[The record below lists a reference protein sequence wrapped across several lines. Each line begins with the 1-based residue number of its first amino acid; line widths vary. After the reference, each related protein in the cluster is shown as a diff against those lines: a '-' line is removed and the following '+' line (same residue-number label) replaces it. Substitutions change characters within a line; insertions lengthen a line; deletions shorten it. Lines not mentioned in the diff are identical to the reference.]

1 MLRISQRCEYAIR
14 AMLELA
20 LRRDRRPVSIAE
32 IAQAQRLPAK
42 FLAAILAQLKQA
54 GLLESLRGTQG
65 GYRLARQAH
74 AISVGEVVR
83 LMDGPM
89 ECTGATAAGAEA
101 TAAGE
106 VLKEIRAAIKGA
118 VEQVLDNMTFADLV
132 EREMRRR
139 EILAATYCI

>member
-1 MLRISQRCEYAIR
+1 MLRMSQRCEYAIR

-54 GLLESLRGTQG
+54 GLLESATRHAGLLSPGAASARDLR
-65 GYRLARQAH
+65 
-74 AISVGEVVR
+74 GEVVR

-89 ECTGATAAGAEA
+89 ECTGATAADADA
-101 TAAGE
+101 AAAGE
-106 VLKEIRAAIKGA
+106 VVNEIRAAIKGA

>member
-1 MLRISQRCEYAIR
+1 
-14 AMLELA
+14 
-20 LRRDRRPVSIAE
+20 
-32 IAQAQRLPAK
+32 
-42 FLAAILAQLKQA
+42 
-54 GLLESLRGTQG
+54 
-65 GYRLARQAH
+65 
-74 AISVGEVVR
+74 
-83 LMDGPM
+83 M